1 METSIASSILAS
13 LEKVVLERQPDGTF
27 LQRGSAPDWYSRML
41 RGVLRA
47 NTPIRVEC
55 MFPFLSV
62 FLPEAE
68 AVWQAESGGLT
79 RLDSDLWC
87 ETAESGEELPLAAT
101 ALLVGPCRLLVITR
115 CDELFHER
123 RLVLQRARELRI
135 THDALAREIEQKDIL
150 MHCIVHDLANPLQTI
165 LGVLSSLD
173 ERHPPGEDGDMIA
186 LALDA
191 ALRQR
196 RMIREILSVFA
207 SEHGD
212 LDTTHEE
219 TAISDLRAGILR
231 VVAEHELTA
240 RGRNV
245 RIERDVPPLP
255 SLVVADEPRLLRV
268 LANLLDNAVRHS
280 PVGGH
285 VRVRV
290 REEDTSVEVS
300 VEDEGPGVPPSLATR
315 LFQRFGRGIGPEA
328 GTGLGLYFCRIT
340 VERWG
345 GSIGYAA
352 PPEGGARFWFRL
364 RKPPSSTGT
373 LAA

>member
-13 LEKVVLERQPDGTF
+13 LGKVVLERQPDGTF
-27 LQRGSAPDWYSRML
+27 LQRGDAPAWFAHRM
-41 RGVLRA
+41 RGVLHA
-47 NTPIRVEC
+47 DTPIRVESL
-55 MFPFLSV
+55 FPFLEV

-68 AVWQAESGGLT
+68 AVWQGEGAT
-79 RLDSDLWC
+79 RIDSDVWC
-87 ETAESGEELPLAAT
+87 ETAEGGEELPLEAT
-101 ALLVGPCRLLVITR
+101 ALLVGPARLLVITR

-135 THDALAREIEQKDIL
+135 TYDALAREIEQKDIL
-150 MHCIVHDLANPLQTI
+150 MHCIVHDLASPLQTI

-173 ERHPPGEDGDMIA
+173 ERDPPGEDGVLLDA
-186 LALDA
+186 ALDA

-196 RMIREILSVFA
+196 SMIREILTVFA
-207 SEHGD
+207 AEHGG
-212 LDTTHEE
+212 LDATHEE
-219 TAISDLRAGILR
+219 AVVCDLHVVLPH
-231 VVAEHELTA
+231 VVAEHERTA

-245 RIERDVPPLP
+245 RIERDAPPP
-255 SLVVADEPRLLRV
+255 GSFVVADEPRLVRV

-285 VRVRV
+285 VHVRV
-290 REEDTSVEVS
+290 RGDDTSLEVS
-300 VEDEGPGVPPSLATR
+300 VEDEGPGVPPSLAAR
-315 LFQRFGRGIGPEA
+315 LFERFGRGIGPEA

-345 GSIGYAA
+345 GAIGYAA

-364 RKPPSSTGT
+364 RRAATSTGAR
-373 LAA
+373 AA

>member
-1 METSIASSILAS
+1 METSILAS
-13 LEKVVLERQPDGTF
+13 LGKVVLERQPDGTF
-27 LQRGSAPDWYSRML
+27 LQRGSAPDWYARMS

-47 NTPIRVEC
+47 STPIRVES

-68 AVWQAESGGLT
+68 AVWRAKDGGPT

-87 ETAESGEELPLAAT
+87 ETAEGGEELPLAAT
-101 ALLVGPCRLLVITR
+101 ALLVGPSRLLVITR

-135 THDALAREIEQKDIL
+135 TYDALAREIEQKDIL
-150 MHCIVHDLANPLQTI
+150 VHCIVHDLASPLQTI

-173 ERHPPGEDGDMIA
+173 ERHPPSEDGAMID
-186 LALDA
+186 LALEA

-196 RMIREILSVFA
+196 AMIREILAVFA
-207 SEHGD
+207 SEHED
-212 LDTTHEE
+212 LDATREE
-219 TAISDLRAGILR
+219 TAVSDLRAGLLR
-231 VVAEHELTA
+231 VIAEHELTA

-245 RIERDVPPLP
+245 RIERDVPRLA

-268 LANLLDNAVRHS
+268 LANLLGNAVRHS
-280 PVGGH
+280 PVGGS
-285 VRVRV
+285 VRVHL

-300 VEDEGPGVPPSLATR
+300 IEDEGPGVPPALAPR

-345 GSIGYAA
+345 GSIGYTTLA
-352 PPEGGARFWFRL
+352 EGGARFWFRL
-364 RKPPSSTGT
+364 RKAPTSTGA